1 MSKQDMRTESPFLD
15 EAPINH
21 DEELRVRMAQ
31 DGDRDSLEW
40 LVRRHSPWIYNIALR
55 MLCHPDDAQDASQ
68 EILVKVITRLSTF
81 EGRSSFRT
89 WLYRIALNHLL
100 TMKRLRR
107 ERWTFEAYGRVLEE
121 LPERELVDSTSP
133 SADVQV
139 WLEEAKIGCTTGLL
153 LCLDREQRLIY
164 ILGDIFGVSDR
175 LGAELLDLSRDNFR
189 QKLSRA
195 RRDLHSFAQD
205 KCGLINPANSCRCTR
220 KTKAFIEAGYVNPQ
234 KLLFVREHVQAVR
247 EVAPAVYDDLEE
259 AHRQYA
265 ELHRAHPFQMPP
277 DFVARLRS
285 LLGIILVMVFV
296 QACRT
301 PAPTD
306 PANALE
312 QPAPGLAPAD
322 ETAVRGALDAYFDA
336 AISGDASRWAALY
349 ANDAVI
355 MPPNSATA
363 EGRGAIETWLKALP
377 VVITEADG
385 EALEVDGTGDLA
397 YVRGTYAMSMK
408 VPSVAQPVRQDG
420 KFLQIYARQPDGTW
434 LLARDIWN
442 ANAPPAGG

>member
-1 MSKQDMRTESPFLD
+1 MRTESPFLD

-21 DEELRVRMAQ
+21 DEELMVRMAK

-40 LVRRHSPWIYNIALR
+40 LARRHSPWIYNIALR
-55 MLCHPDDAQDASQ
+55 MLGHPDDAQDASQ

-100 TMKRLRR
+100 TMKRLHR

-121 LPERELVDSTSP
+121 LPEHELVDSSAP

-175 LGAELLDLSRDNFR
+175 LGAELLDVSRENFR

-195 RRDLHSFAQD
+195 RRDLQSFAQD

-234 KLLFVREHVQAVR
+234 NLLFVREHVQAVR
-247 EVAPAVYDDLEE
+247 DVAPAVYDGLEE
-259 AHRQYA
+259 ADRQYA
-265 ELHRAHPFQMPP
+265 ELHRAHPFQVPP

-285 LLGIILVMVFV
+285 LLGVMLVMLLL
-296 QACRT
+296 QACRA
-301 PAPTD
+301 PASSE
-306 PANALE
+306 PATAPEAALR
-312 QPAPGLAPAD
+312 LARAD
-322 ETAVRGALDAYFDA
+322 ETALRRALDAYFDA
-336 AISGDASRWAALY
+336 ATSGDTARWAALY
-349 ANDAVI
+349 ATDAVI
-355 MPPNSATA
+355 LPPNSATV
-363 EGRGAIETWLKALP
+363 EGRGAIETWLRALP
-377 VVITEADG
+377 VVIAEAHG
-385 EALEVDGTGDLA
+385 EALEVDGNRDLA
-397 YVRGTYAMSMK
+397 YVRGTYAMSMQ
-408 VPSVAQPVRQDG
+408 VPGGTQPVRQEG
-420 KFLQIYARQPDGTW
+420 KLLQIYLRQPDGTW

-442 ANAPPAGG
+442 ASVPGR

>member
-1 MSKQDMRTESPFLD
+1 MSNQDMTSSPFLD
-15 EAPINH
+15 ETLVNH
-21 DEELRVRMAQ
+21 DEELRVRKAQ
-31 DGDRDSLEW
+31 DGDRESLAW

-81 EGRSSFRT
+81 ERRSSFRT
-89 WLYRIALNHLL
+89 WLYRIAFNHLL

-121 LPERELVDSTSP
+121 LPERELVDSTAP
-133 SADVQV
+133 AADMQV
-139 WLEEAKIGCTTGLL
+139 WLEEAKIGCTTALL

-164 ILGDIFGVSDR
+164 IVGDIFGVSDR
-175 LGAELLDLSRDNFR
+175 LGAELLDVSRDNFR

-195 RRDLHSFAQD
+195 RRDLHSFAQG
-205 KCGLINPANSCRCTR
+205 KCGLINPANSCRCTK

-234 KLLFVREHVQAVR
+234 NLLFVRGHVQAVR
-247 EVAPAVYDDLEE
+247 DVAPAVYDDLEE

-265 ELHRAHPFQMPP
+265 ELHRAHPFQVPP

-285 LLGIILVMVFV
+285 LLGIILVILVV
-296 QACRT
+296 QACRA
-301 PAPTD
+301 PAPPD
-306 PANALE
+306 PPPARQ
-312 QPAPGLAPAD
+312 QPASGLVPAD

-336 AISGDASRWAALY
+336 AMSGDVSRWAALY
-349 ANDAVI
+349 TNDAVI
-355 MPPNSATA
+355 MPPNSAA
-363 EGRGAIETWLKALP
+363 VEGRGAIETWLKALP

-397 YVRGTYAMSMK
+397 YVRGVYAIGMA
-408 VPSVAQPVRQDG
+408 VPSVAQPVRQEG
-420 KFLQIYARQPDGTW
+420 KLLQIYARQEDGTW

-442 ANAPPAGG
+442 ASASPAGP

>member
-1 MSKQDMRTESPFLD
+1 MSKQDMRSESPFR
-15 EAPINH
+15 EEPPVNH
-21 DEELRVRMAQ
+21 DEELRVRLAKN
-31 DGDRDSLEW
+31 GDRESLEW
-40 LVRRHSPWIYNIALR
+40 LAGRHSPWIYNVALR
-55 MLCHPDDAQDASQ
+55 MLCHPDDAEDASQ

-89 WLYRIALNHLL
+89 WLYRIAFNHLL
-100 TMKRLRR
+100 TMKQMRQ

-121 LPERELVDSTSP
+121 LPERELVDSAP

-139 WLEEAKIGCTTGLL
+139 WLAEAKIGCTTGLL

-175 LGAELLDLSRDNFR
+175 LGAEVLDVSRDNFR

-195 RRDLHSFAQD
+195 RRDLHSFAQG

-220 KTKAFIEAGYVNPQ
+220 KTKAFIDAGYVNPQ
-234 KLLFVREHVQAVR
+234 NLLFVREHVQTVR
-247 EVAPAVYDDLEE
+247 DVAPAVYDDLEE

-265 ELHRAHPFQMPP
+265 ELHRAHPFQVPP
-277 DFVARLRS
+277 DFAARLRS
-285 LLGIILVMVFV
+285 LLGIILVMLFA
-296 QACRT
+296 QACRA
-301 PAPTD
+301 PALPD
-306 PANALE
+306 PAIARK
-312 QPAPGLAPAD
+312 PAPGLATAD
-322 ETAVRGALDAYFDA
+322 ETALRGALDGYFSA
-336 AISGDASRWAALY
+336 AVSGDASRWAALY

-355 MPPNSATA
+355 MPPNSATV

-377 VVITEADG
+377 VVITAVAG

-408 VPSVAQPVRQDG
+408 VPSVTQPVRQDG
-420 KFLQIYARQPDGTW
+420 KLLQIYARQQDGTW

-442 ANAPPAGG
+442 ANASPAGP

>member
-1 MSKQDMRTESPFLD
+1 MSKQDMGTESPFLD
-15 EAPINH
+15 ESPANH
-21 DEELRVRMAQ
+21 DEEFCVRMAKA
-31 DGDRDSLEW
+31 GDRESLEW

-81 EGRSSFRT
+81 EGRSSFRV
-89 WLYRIALNHLL
+89 WLYRIAFNHLL

-121 LPERELVDSTSP
+121 LPERELVDSSTP
-133 SADVQV
+133 SVDVLV

-195 RRDLHSFAQD
+195 RRDLQSFAQN

-234 KLLFVREHVQAVR
+234 NLLFVREHVQAVR
-247 EVAPAVYDDLEE
+247 DVAPAVYDDLEE

-265 ELHRAHPFQMPP
+265 ELHRAHPFQVPP
-277 DFVARLRS
+277 DFVATLRS
-285 LLGIILVMVFV
+285 LLGIV
-296 QACRT
+296 
-301 PAPTD
+301 
-306 PANALE
+306 
-312 QPAPGLAPAD
+312 
-322 ETAVRGALDAYFDA
+322 
-336 AISGDASRWAALY
+336 
-349 ANDAVI
+349 
-355 MPPNSATA
+355 
-363 EGRGAIETWLKALP
+363 GRA
-377 VVITEADG
+377 
-385 EALEVDGTGDLA
+385 
-397 YVRGTYAMSMK
+397 
-408 VPSVAQPVRQDG
+408 
-420 KFLQIYARQPDGTW
+420 
-434 LLARDIWN
+434 
-442 ANAPPAGG
+442 

>member
-1 MSKQDMRTESPFLD
+1 MRTESPFLD
-15 EAPINH
+15 EVSADD

-31 DGDRDSLEW
+31 DGERESLEW

-55 MLCHPDDAQDASQ
+55 MLCHPDDAEDASQ

-81 EGRSSFRT
+81 ERRSSFRT

-100 TMKRLRR
+100 TLKRLRR

-121 LPERELVDSTSP
+121 LPESELTDSTAP
-133 SADVQV
+133 AADVQV

-175 LGAELLDLSRDNFR
+175 LGADLLDMSRDNFR

-195 RRDLHSFAQD
+195 RRDLQRFAQD

-234 KLLFVREHVQAVR
+234 NLLFVRDRVQAVR
-247 EVAPAVYDDLEE
+247 DVAPAVYDDLE
-259 AHRQYA
+259 AAQRDYA
-265 ELHRAHPFQMPP
+265 ELHRGHPFQVPP

-285 LLGIILVMVFV
+285 LLGGILLVLFV
-296 QACRT
+296 QACDTAR
-301 PAPTD
+301 
-306 PANALE
+306 
-312 QPAPGLAPAD
+312 GLAATD
-322 ETAVRGALDAYFDA
+322 ATGVRAALDAYFDA

-355 MPPNSATA
+355 MPPGSATV
-363 EGRGAIETWLKALP
+363 EGRGAIETWLRALP
-377 VVITEADG
+377 VAVTQAEGNAV
-385 EALEVDGTGDLA
+385 EVDGTGDLA
-397 YVRGTYAMSMK
+397 YVRGTYAMTMQ
-408 VPSVAQPVRQDG
+408 VPGVRQPVRQGG
-420 KFLQIYARQPDGTW
+420 KFLQIYTRQPDRTW

-442 ANAPPAGG
+442 ANASPASR

>member
-1 MSKQDMRTESPFLD
+1 MSNQDMTSSPFLD
-15 EAPINH
+15 ETLVNH
-21 DEELRVRMAQ
+21 DEELRVRKAQ
-31 DGDRDSLEW
+31 DGDRESLEW
-40 LVRRHSPWIYNIALR
+40 LARRHSPWIYNIALR

-68 EILVKVITRLSTF
+68 EILVKLITRLSTF

-89 WLYRIALNHLL
+89 WLYRIAFNHLL

-107 ERWTFEAYGRVLEE
+107 ERWTFEAYGRALEE
-121 LPERELVDSTSP
+121 LPERELVDSTAP

-189 QKLSRA
+189 QKLCRA
-195 RRDLHSFAQD
+195 RRDLQNFAQD
-205 KCGLINPANSCRCTR
+205 NCGLINPANSCRCRR

-234 KLLFVREHVQAVR
+234 NLLFVREHVQAVR
-247 EVAPAVYDDLEE
+247 DAAPAIYDDLEE
-259 AHRQYA
+259 ADRQYA
-265 ELHRAHPFQMPP
+265 ELHRAHPFQVPP

-285 LLGIILVMVFV
+285 LLGIVLVMLFV
-296 QACRT
+296 QACRA
-301 PAPTD
+301 PAPPD
-306 PANALE
+306 PATGLG
-312 QPAPGLAPAD
+312 QPAPELAPAD

-336 AISGDASRWAALY
+336 AISGDASRWASLY

-355 MPPNSATA
+355 MPPNSAA
-363 EGRGAIETWLKALP
+363 VEGRGAIETWLKALP
-377 VVITEADG
+377 VVITDADG

-397 YVRGTYAMSMK
+397 YVRGTYAMSME
-408 VPSVAQPVRQDG
+408 VPSVAQPVRQEG
-420 KFLQIYARQPDGTW
+420 KLLQIYARQQDGTW

-442 ANAPPAGG
+442 ANASPAGR